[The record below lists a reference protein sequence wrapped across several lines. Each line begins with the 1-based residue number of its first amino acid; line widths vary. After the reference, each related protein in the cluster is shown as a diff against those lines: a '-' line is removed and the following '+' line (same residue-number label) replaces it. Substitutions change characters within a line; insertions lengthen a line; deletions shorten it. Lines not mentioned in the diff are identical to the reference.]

1 MKLVI
6 IPAIAFLAL
15 SLTACDR
22 NPPTVVVNGN
32 QPTQVSQGYDNGN
45 YQQQPVYVQQPSTVV
60 VERDHSSDGG
70 TSVLTGVATGMLLH
84 HALSGGYG
92 GGYNGSH
99 YSNNNHTTIVNNHYN
114 SASTT
119 NSRSYSNRPS
129 TSIFSSRKS
138 YTAPARTSSMR
149 INSNYSRSS
158 FSSSRARSPMSRH

>member
-22 NPPTVVVNGN
+22 TLDTVVVNGN
-32 QPTQVSQGYDNGN
+32 QPAQVSQGYDNGN

-60 VERDHSSDGG
+60 VERDHSND
-70 TSVLTGVATGMLLH
+70 VLTGVATGMLLH

-114 SASTT
+114 TVSTT
-119 NSRSYSNRPS
+119 SNSRSYSNRPS

-149 INSNYSRSS
+149 MNSSYSRSS